1 MTNGYTWVNW
11 TKTSGTTPTTF
22 TAATKS
28 QTIVMACGAVT
39 LQANA
44 ADKTAPAG
52 VSVTT
57 TSTLKSASQT
67 ATLKCT
73 DAV

>member
-28 QTIVMACGAVT
+28 QNIVMACGAVT

-44 ADKTAPAG
+44 ADKTAP
-52 VSVTT
+52 VSVSI
-57 TSTLKSASQT
+57 TSTSNLKATSQT

-73 DAV
+73 DGV